1 MIFTYCLLLPMQLH
15 VSGTSLPLLLNL
27 LHCPSPTLSSLSP
40 VSSICLIYKGN
51 STRVSQ
57 KSEVTNVPFN
67 LHWGKIYALQKT
79 EKKKV
84 AQLK

>member
-1 MIFTYCLLLPMQLH
+1 MQLH

-40 VSSICLIYKGN
+40 VSSICLKYKGN
-51 STRVSQ
+51 STCVSQ

-79 EKKKV
+79 QKKKV